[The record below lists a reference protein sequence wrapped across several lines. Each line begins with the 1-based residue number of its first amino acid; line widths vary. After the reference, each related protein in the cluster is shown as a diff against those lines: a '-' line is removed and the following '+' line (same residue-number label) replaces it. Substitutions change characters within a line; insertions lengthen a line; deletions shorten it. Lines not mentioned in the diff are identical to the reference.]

1 MALWSHQRSDKYRLQ
16 YQQGL
21 SQPIINTTA
30 FQGSSVAPTAGSEL
44 NSDNVTPHK
53 IFIRGLDDLS
63 TNDIT
68 SFLAEHL
75 LSLSHLRIEWID
87 DTSANVVF
95 PTPALALKALEQL
108 TSPNHNNMTLSDW
121 QLRAAKPYSIRPESN
136 LEVRLALTTDQKR
149 PRAYQAS
156 RFYMMHPDLDP
167 REQSRRAKLNGGAS
181 DYRRRRYD
189 HDEQRRR
196 RRNDREQGFDASM
209 YDDGADLPVTFQGQ
223 SAARRTSSVI
233 SSDGATSPEVQ
244 RSRRRGDYF
253 RPRNRSA
260 SPCMEPDENIQDPAG
275 RRRRRRTTPTRDADH
290 RTQVPLQNSGKELFP
305 SKPVMGTAL
314 GGGQKHELFPN
325 KKLAANLK
333 KELFP
338 NRSPTVHHRRSDAF
352 DAADATADLF
362 ANRLAFTNASVAGV
376 ATKAPSSYGRL
387 NVDSEMNS
395 VDEINIRGASKQDT
409 GFTIRG
415 IAADGTRVGVIKE
428 LFPDKTGSN
437 SGKELFAEQL
447 QGRGGRRNRAADMFH

>member
-1 MALWSHQRSDKYRLQ
+1 M
-16 YQQGL
+16 
-21 SQPIINTTA
+21 
-30 FQGSSVAPTAGSEL
+30 
-44 NSDNVTPHK
+44 
-53 IFIRGLDDLS
+53 
-63 TNDIT
+63 
-68 SFLAEHL
+68 
-75 LSLSHLRIEWID
+75 
-87 DTSANVVF
+87 VF
-95 PTPALALKALEQL
+95 PTPALALKTLEQL
-108 TSPNHNNMTLSDW
+108 TLPNHTSMTLSDL
-121 QLRAAKPYSIRPESN
+121 QLRAAKPYSTRPESN

-167 REQSRRAKLNGGAS
+167 REQSRRTKLNDGAS

-209 YDDGADLPVTFQGQ
+209 YDDDADAPKNFQGQ
-223 SAARRTSSVI
+223 STKRRTSSVI
-233 SSDGATSPEVQ
+233 SLEEVISPEIR

-253 RPRNRSA
+253 RPRDRSA
-260 SPCMEPDENIQDPAG
+260 SPCMESDDNIQDTAD
-275 RRRRRRTTPTRDADH
+275 RRRRRRTTPTRDSDH
-290 RTQVPLQNSGKELFP
+290 RTQVSVQNSGKELFP
-305 SKPVMGTAL
+305 SKPSMGTAL
-314 GGGQKHELFPN
+314 ADGQKHELFPN
-325 KKLAANLK
+325 KKLAVNLK
-333 KELFP
+333 KELFS
-338 NRSPTVHHRRSDAF
+338 NRSPTIHHRRSDAF

-362 ANRLAFTNASVAGV
+362 ANRLAINHASVPGE

-387 NVDSEMNS
+387 NADMEMKS
-395 VDEINIRGASKQDT
+395 ADDLNIRGASKQDT

>member
-1 MALWSHQRSDKYRLQ
+1 M
-16 YQQGL
+16 
-21 SQPIINTTA
+21 
-30 FQGSSVAPTAGSEL
+30 
-44 NSDNVTPHK
+44 
-53 IFIRGLDDLS
+53 
-63 TNDIT
+63 
-68 SFLAEHL
+68 
-75 LSLSHLRIEWID
+75 
-87 DTSANVVF
+87 VF
-95 PTPALALKALEQL
+95 PTSALALKALEQL
-108 TSPNHNNMTLSDW
+108 TSPNHNNMTLSDL

-149 PRAYQAS
+149 PRAYEAS

-209 YDDGADLPVTFQGQ
+209 YDDGAHVSMTLKGQ
-223 SAARRTSSVI
+223 STTRRTPSLVVSSEEAI
-233 SSDGATSPEVQ
+233 SPEDR

-253 RPRNRSA
+253 RPRDRSA
-260 SPCMEPDENIQDPAG
+260 SPCMESDEDTQDTAG
-275 RRRRRRTTPTRDADH
+275 RRRRRRITPLRDSDKS
-290 RTQVPLQNSGKELFP
+290 TQVPLQNSGKELFP
-305 SKPVMGTAL
+305 SKPAMGTAL
-314 GGGQKHELFPN
+314 TGGQKHELFPN

-338 NRSPTVHHRRSDAF
+338 NRSPTIHHRRSDAF

-362 ANRLAFTNASVAGV
+362 ANRLAFTNACAAGE
-376 ATKAPSSYGRL
+376 ATKATSSFGRL
-387 NVDSEMNS
+387 NVDSEMDLA
-395 VDEINIRGASKQDT
+395 DELNIRGASKQDT

-415 IAADGTRVGVIKE
+415 VAADGTRVGVIKE

>member
-1 MALWSHQRSDKYRLQ
+1 M
-16 YQQGL
+16 
-21 SQPIINTTA
+21 
-30 FQGSSVAPTAGSEL
+30 
-44 NSDNVTPHK
+44 
-53 IFIRGLDDLS
+53 
-63 TNDIT
+63 
-68 SFLAEHL
+68 
-75 LSLSHLRIEWID
+75 
-87 DTSANVVF
+87 VF
-95 PTPALALKALEQL
+95 PTPALALKTLEQL
-108 TSPNHNNMTLSDW
+108 TLPNHISMTLSDL
-121 QLRAAKPYSIRPESN
+121 QLRAAKPYSTRPESN

-167 REQSRRAKLNGGAS
+167 REQSRRTKLNDGAS

-209 YDDGADLPVTFQGQ
+209 YDDDADAPKNFQGQ
-223 SAARRTSSVI
+223 STKRRTSSVI
-233 SSDGATSPEVQ
+233 SLEEVISPEIR

-253 RPRNRSA
+253 RPRDRSA
-260 SPCMEPDENIQDPAG
+260 SPCMESDENIQDTAD
-275 RRRRRRTTPTRDADH
+275 RRRRRRTTPTRDSDH
-290 RTQVPLQNSGKELFP
+290 RTQVSVQNSGKELFP
-305 SKPVMGTAL
+305 SKPSMGTAL
-314 GGGQKHELFPN
+314 ADGQKHELFPN
-325 KKLAANLK
+325 KKLAVNLK
-333 KELFP
+333 KELFS
-338 NRSPTVHHRRSDAF
+338 NRSPTIHHRRSDAF

-362 ANRLAFTNASVAGV
+362 ANRLAINHASVPGE

-387 NVDSEMNS
+387 NVDLEMKS
-395 VDEINIRGASKQDT
+395 ADDLNIRGASKQDT